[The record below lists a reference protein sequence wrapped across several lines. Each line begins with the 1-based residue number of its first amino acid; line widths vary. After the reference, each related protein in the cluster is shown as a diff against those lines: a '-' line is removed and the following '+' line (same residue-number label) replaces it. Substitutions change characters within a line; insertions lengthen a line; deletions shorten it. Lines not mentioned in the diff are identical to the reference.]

1 MSKSLIL
8 IIFIFGF
15 WLYIT
20 WTDFVQPEE
29 KEKSLEEKI
38 QDNDLSVGN
47 GQRVSYRWTEVKA

>member
-20 WTDFVQPEE
+20 WTDFVGDSE

-38 QDNDLSVGN
+38 KDNELSVGQ
-47 GQRVSYRWTEVKA
+47 GQRVNYRWTEVKA